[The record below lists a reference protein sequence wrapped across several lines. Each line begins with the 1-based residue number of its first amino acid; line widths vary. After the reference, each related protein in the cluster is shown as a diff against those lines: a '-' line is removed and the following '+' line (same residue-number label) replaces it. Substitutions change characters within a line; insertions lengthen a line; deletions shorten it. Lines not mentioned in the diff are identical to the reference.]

1 MDDGRETE
9 GKQSSR
15 GYMRISDATN
25 KRIIAFAKLAS
36 LQLMKLSTH
45 GSEKHYHFN
54 KPRLKDIEQK

>member
-15 GYMRISDATN
+15 GYMRISSATN

-36 LQLMKLSTH
+36 LQRTAVNEAKHSWERKALS
-45 GSEKHYHFN
+45 F
-54 KPRLKDIEQK
+54 